1 MTKHGRK
8 FSASPPAAREASP
21 LQPERRKRRADRIGG
36 SQRLPAGTEPSDEFP
51 AAATAAELRD
61 LGTRLI
67 ADMLAGRINP
77 RTAAGLVP
85 LMNLQPRAV
94 EGRKFGNAAEQT
106 GTGGP
111 YTRQSHSRKR
121 FEEGS

>member
-1 MTKHGRK
+1 MVVSSVPVLQQLG
-8 FSASPPAAREASP
+8 EASP
-21 LQPERRKRRADRIGG
+21 LRPDRRKRRADRIGG
-36 SQRLPAGTEPSDEFP
+36 SKRRPAGTEPSDEFP

-85 LMNLQPRAV
+85 LMNLQLRAV
-94 EGRKFGNAAEQT
+94 EVAGLETRLNKLEQDFA
-106 GTGGP
+106 
-111 YTRQSHSRKR
+111 REHERR
-121 FEEGS
+121 NH